1 MLVGIDNSIM
11 MYNDVYY
18 VYCSWDMLTPQCLM
32 TGHACWL
39 VRKTDMPGMVSEW
52 ARSPRS
58 SSQSAAALQSFAEE
72 PLPKELT
79 LWGLTEASLVEGGR
93 GSYMT
98 APAPAQLLVLLL
110 PGEVNTIKRIARSH
124 DIDPLLACDLLCDWM
139 VSMVPKRCRIHALE
153 DVAALG
159 LDIDRLNRVALN

>member
-1 MLVGIDNSIM
+1 MPAL
-11 MYNDVYY
+11 
-18 VYCSWDMLTPQCLM
+18 

-39 VRKTDMPGMVSEW
+39 VRKSDMPGIVSEW
-52 ARSPRS
+52 TRSPRS

-72 PLPKELT
+72 ALQELT
-79 LWGLTEASLVEGGR
+79 VWGLTEASLAEGGR

-98 APAPAQLLVLLL
+98 APAPAQLVVLLL
-110 PGEVNTIKRIARSH
+110 PGEVNTIKRIARSN

>member
-1 MLVGIDNSIM
+1 M

-98 APAPAQLLVLLL
+98 APAPAQLLVLPL